1 MTRLTLSI
9 RIFQVFNQFFLHC
22 DAIFVMIEQLLSGSS
37 LVDIFLRIFSLENF
51 PAFFLRTAVLLV
63 ISLSSML
70 LPAMSSIISSH
81 AKCEGAP
88 ESSSSKTEKVRWLQ
102 SDRPCEKVI
111 LFKEITKMLFLFCLV
126 STLTLL

>member
-70 LPAMSSIISSH
+70 FPAMSSIISSH

-88 ESSSSKTEKVRWLQ
+88 ESSSSKIEKVRWLQ

-111 LFKEITKMLFLFCLV
+111 LFKGITKMLFLFCLV

>member
-81 AKCEGAP
+81 AKCEDAP

-111 LFKEITKMLFLFCLV
+111 LFKGITKMLFLFCLV